1 LVLSWLLFPAV
12 AALIMGFFLDCV
24 AAAVEALDYPGQ
36 PATRPA
42 LGRDYRGE
50 LRLSGMTDLD
60 LSALRS
66 ICLAPA

>member
-1 LVLSWLLFPAV
+1 LALSRLLFQVV
-12 AALIMGFFLDCV
+12 ATLITRFFLDRV

-42 LGRDYRGE
+42 LGKDYRGE